1 MVGLGRRQCSVVQ
14 LRLLV
19 EYKFYLLP
27 ASKTTTRKH
36 RDWISCWDF
45 CILLRLFELFP
56 MDTLIYLSPALIVI
70 TTFVVMEGVAWV
82 THKYLM
88 HGLMWYFHE
97 DHHVDEPGFFEK
109 NDAFFLIFAVPSAWC
124 FITGSMA
131 GGDFRIWI
139 GTGIAAY
146 GLAYF
151 LVHDIFIHRRFKIF
165 RRTENVYL
173 MAIRKAHK
181 VHHKHQNKEDGE
193 CFGML
198 WVPWK
203 YFAAARKSMRAR
215 RQSSLG

>member
-1 MVGLGRRQCSVVQ
+1 MDQ
-14 LRLLV
+14 LRFLV
-19 EYKFYLLP
+19 GHLFFVLP
-27 ASKTTTRKH
+27 HAKKGWSKH
-36 RDWISCWDF
+36 RYGVACCHL
-45 CILLRLFELFP
+45 CIFLSFFELVP
-56 MDTLIYLSPALIVI
+56 MDTLIALSPALIVI
-70 TTFVVMEGVAWV
+70 ATFVTMEGAAWFA
-82 THKYLM
+82 HKYFM

-97 DHHVDEPGFFEK
+97 DHHVHKPGFFEK

-131 GGDFRIWI
+131 GGDFRVWI

-151 LVHDIFIHRRFKIF
+151 LVHDIFIHQRFKIF
-165 RRTENVYL
+165 TRTENTYL

-181 VHHKHQNKEDGE
+181 VHHKHLSKEEGE

-203 YFAAARKSMRAR
+203 YFVDAR
-215 RQSSLG
+215 RAMRSKRQTTAA